1 MEQVDLDEDVD
12 EADYDEQD
20 EEYWQVILP
29 YASTSTCQDPPE
41 PVPSPFVH
49 ADLPESSGGRSTA
62 RTNEDIY
69 AEAQELT
76 VEGIDSDGRPSRFT
90 FELHEEPQEDYP
102 GPSDHDGS
110 VVACMALAEGL
121 VRNLDERLGDLR
133 QLSGARLFSVDTWP
147 PNWDRH
153 ARRTQCLEWFNSLVV
168 IYRAEDRD
176 EILPARV

>member
-20 EEYWQVILP
+20 EEYWIRLSLCRAP
-29 YASTSTCQDPPE
+29 LYMRTCQNRLAVGPLLERTRTSMLRPKSE
-41 PVPSPFVH
+41 VFM
-49 ADLPESSGGRSTA
+49 ST
-62 RTNEDIY
+62 NL
-69 AEAQELT
+69 ELQGIHNIRWLSRGDALVT

-133 QLSGARLFSVDTWP
+133 QLTSSRVGCGGLSR
-147 PNWDRH
+147 
-153 ARRTQCLEWFNSLVV
+153 
-168 IYRAEDRD
+168 
-176 EILPARV
+176 ILG